1 MGKPLGKHLDFSKRQ
16 VIFNCLENC
25 ATAIEIAALVNLH
38 PTSISREIKK
48 RRTYKPGNV
57 GDTSICVDCANKKA
71 CHIRHNCKNQCT
83 KICLRC
89 RTMSHCARKVTFTCK
104 KEVSRRFPF
113 VCNGCDK
120 KEVCPLDKYMY
131 YPSVADN
138 EYRKLLSTS
147 RQGIDKSPESFQ
159 HINNQVRDG
168 VNKGQSIYHI
178 AHTLNGEAKVSV
190 STLYRYIH
198 NEYLT
203 ITVHD
208 LPKVVTLKKR
218 TKKLPS
224 QYEYKENKGLDRTG
238 HLYKDWIIF
247 QAKNRIVT
255 YWQMDFL
262 GVPHCSSKMILAL
275 TISQIQFVCL
285 YIIKKPDNDKVLEI
299 IDQIETELGIDDF
312 CKLFEA
318 VLTDRDSKF
327 SDIKKF
333 EINES
338 GIKRTSLFFCDSGAS
353 NQKPNIENIN
363 SQLRLYIDK
372 KADISDA
379 TQEQCYE
386 LSSHLNSRLLGSLG
400 ASSPIDAFIELFGE
414 EILHKL
420 HQRKIEPKDVAP
432 KNIIATK

>member
-1 MGKPLGKHLDFSKRQ
+1 MGKPLGKHLDLSKRQ
-16 VIFNCLENC
+16 VIFNCLQNNC
-25 ATAIEIAALVNLH
+25 SAKETAFLVDLH
-38 PTSISREIKK
+38 PTSISREIKN
-48 RRTYKPGNV
+48 RRVFKPGAIT
-57 GDTSICVDCANKKA
+57 DTSICSNCANKKT
-71 CHIRHNCKNQCT
+71 CTKRGNCKNKCSKNCVRCKT
-83 KICLRC
+83 MIRCSYKIVFKC
-89 RTMSHCARKVTFTCK
+89 MKN
-104 KEVSRRFPF
+104 VSERYPF

-120 KEVCPLDKYMY
+120 KDICPLDKYMY
-131 YPSVADN
+131 YPLNADN
-138 EYRKLLSTS
+138 EYRNLLISS
-147 RQGIDKSPESFQ
+147 RQGIDKTPESFQ
-159 HINNQVRDG
+159 KINDRVTDG
-168 VNKGQSIYHI
+168 VKKGQSIYHI
-178 AHTLNGEAKVSV
+178 AHTLEGEDKTSV

-203 ITVHD
+203 VSVHN

-218 TKKLPS
+218 AKKLPS

-285 YIIKKPDNDKVLEI
+285 YAIKNPDNDKVLEVI
-299 IDQIETELGIDDF
+299 NGIEKDLGTDDF
-312 CKLFEA
+312 SKLFEA
-318 VLTDRDSKF
+318 VVTDRDCKF
-327 SDIKKF
+327 SNIKGF
-333 EINES
+333 EFNSEKN
-338 GIKRTSLFFCDSGAS
+338 KRTSLFFCDSGAS

-379 TQEQCYE
+379 TQEQCFE

-400 ASSPIDAFIELFGE
+400 ASSPVDAFIELFGE
-414 EILHKL
+414 EMLHKL
-420 HQRKIEPKDVAP
+420 HQRKIEPVNVAP
-432 KNIIATK
+432 KNIIKTK